1 MPRSPR
7 KLSLGGNRRRA
18 LLFSLFYLGAA
29 ASAVGLADRLLLQ
42 GQGRES
48 DGRTFFL
55 GLTLLLFVLS
65 ALLIYALLLRL
76 QRHLERSDDPSSV
89 TGHEVSAPSP
99 WRPDPGPRAQV
110 LGEKSAVWRAFY
122 QDLEIEALRQLHNDQ
137 TPERTS
143 QALLQLLS
151 HRLGFALAE
160 LWVVDETGQQ
170 LELAD
175 HWKTL
180 SLRAK
185 DLLARHQELRL
196 ARGEGLPGKVWSQ
209 GKTRW
214 EHDLRTSESAGWLG
228 ETDGLGLRSA
238 IGVALSDRGEA
249 NGRSGALVFCATAP
263 MEFDP
268 VMRRL
273 LTDLGRQFG
282 SFLTRAEAFVRLQ
295 QDEQRYRSI
304 VDHAIGRTGV
314 GLIVLDR
321 QQTVVWANDRLLAS
335 FGLQDQP
342 VMGRSAREV
351 LTRVRA
357 DGDEGTAAFV
367 EAVLASYDDL
377 THLEAYEVR
386 LHGSDPQPEQW
397 LEYWSQPISEG
408 YYKGGRIEYCLDI
421 TRRKRIQ
428 FEARRR
434 AQQQASVADLGMR
447 ALAGLDLDTLMAE
460 SVQVLARDL
469 DVEFSGWFEASAD
482 GRLLLLKAGVGWG
495 KDGLLQVGLPAETD
509 THPGYT
515 LYSSGPVIVEDLSEE
530 ARFRASPWLAG
541 HGIRSGLGV
550 ALQGRDRPLGVLAA
564 YAGRPRPYSEDDV
577 NFARSVAIVL
587 ADAIDRAQR
596 EEILRQARQELE
608 LRIQV
613 RTQELSSANRALQAE
628 VVERVRAEDS
638 ARGLLQIS
646 QQLTRSLDPDEL
658 LDELVR
664 ESMRLVGAQ
673 GGCAGLRVPEGI
685 AIRTLFTEGRE
696 LEAEYLWPPGAGLAG
711 WVLEN
716 RKLYAAPEARADAQI
731 DPAFR
736 ERFGIRSAI
745 CLPILD
751 SQEEVIGFF
760 ELHNSRSEGAW
771 SASDGERLAAVAG
784 MASIAIQNAL
794 AYRKLQQAEEEL
806 SKSTAQLEEAQR
818 IAQIGNWDWELQAD
832 RLSWS
837 DELYRIYGLDPAR
850 DSISY
855 ARFMELVHPEDRGWL
870 QQRMEQAYQDQL
882 PFSFEHRLLTPQGVL
897 RRLHGRGQVI
907 VDPTGKP
914 IRMVGT
920 GQDVTSTKAMEEA
933 LSGQSRLYESLLEA
947 QSDLGLGVIVTQ
959 DRRIVYANQAVTQI
973 CGYTPAELEDLPDI
987 LELVEHGQRSEVQA
1001 YLEAAAEGRAAQH
1014 CEAIILHKNGQRR
1027 NIEFS
1032 VKVSESKSG
1041 TRDFSIVR
1049 DVSQRVRA
1057 VDQLRRSEDQ
1067 LRRLSA
1073 HLEEARESERGT
1085 IAREIHDELG
1095 QALTGLK
1102 MDVAWIEQRLS
1113 RGENGQGRQRLL
1125 EKARGMSEL
1134 IDVTIQAVRRIATEL
1149 RPGVLDDLGLIPAIE
1164 WQVGE
1169 FTKRSGIA
1177 CSLLS
1182 NLDELEVDR
1191 RVATGAF
1198 RILQEALTNVARH
1211 SQATQVKVRLK
1222 TLDGTFHL
1230 EVEDNGIG
1238 IRGEAKAGGPSLG
1251 ILGMQERAHL
1261 LGGEV
1266 LLEGGPSEGTRVR
1279 VRLPLNRAGQM
1290 EGAFS

>member
-1 MPRSPR
+1 LL
-7 KLSLGGNRRRA
+7 LSL
-18 LLFSLFYLGAA
+18 LYLGTV
-29 ASAVGLADRLLLQ
+29 ASALGLADRFLLRSDL
-42 GQGRES
+42 REGN
-48 DGRTFFL
+48 GRTLFL
-55 GLTLLLFVLS
+55 SLTLLLLLLS

-76 QRHLERSDDPSSV
+76 QRSRARRDQRSELPAGEDL
-89 TGHEVSAPSP
+89 GPSP
-99 WRPDPGPRAQV
+99 GSQGPGHQPHV
-110 LGEKSAVWRAFY
+110 FGEKSAVWRVFY
-122 QDLEIEALRQLHNDQ
+122 QDLEIEALRLVRNDQ
-137 TPERTS
+137 TADRVP

-151 HRLGFALAE
+151 NRLGFALAE

-185 DLLARHQELRL
+185 DLLARHRELRL
-196 ARGEGLPGKVWSQ
+196 AKGEGLPGRVWAQ

-214 EHDLRTSESAGWLG
+214 EHDLGASESTGWLG
-228 ETDGLGLRSA
+228 EADQLGLRSA
-238 IGVALSDRGEA
+238 IGVSLSDRGRA
-249 NGRSGALVFCATAP
+249 HAGLGALVLCSTTP

-268 VMRRL
+268 AMRRL
-273 LTDLGRQFG
+273 LTDLGRQLG
-282 SFLTRAEAFVRLQ
+282 SFLSRAEASARLQ
-295 QDEQRYRSI
+295 RDEQRYRSI

-314 GLIVLDR
+314 GLMVLDR
-321 QQTVVWANDRLLAS
+321 QQTVVWANDRLLTS
-335 FGLQDQP
+335 FGLDDQP

-351 LTRVRA
+351 LARVRA
-357 DGDEGTAAFV
+357 AGDEGAAAFV
-367 EAVLASYDDL
+367 EAVLASHDDL

-386 LHGSDPQPEQW
+386 LHAADPQPEQW

-421 TRRKRIQ
+421 TKRKRIQ

-460 SVQVLARDL
+460 SVQVLSRDL
-469 DVEFSGWFEASAD
+469 EVEFSGWFEVSAD

-495 KDGLLQVGLPAETD
+495 QDGLLKVGLPAEID

-515 LYSSGPVIVEDLSEE
+515 LYSSGPVIVEDFAEE
-530 ARFRASPWLAG
+530 ARFRGSPWLAG
-541 HGIRSGLGV
+541 HGIHSGLGV
-550 ALQGRDRPLGVLAA
+550 AVQGRDRPLGVLAA
-564 YAGRPRPYSEDDV
+564 YAARPRPYSEDDV
-577 NFARSVAIVL
+577 TFARSVAIVL
-587 ADAIDRAQR
+587 ADAIERAHS
-596 EEILRQARQELE
+596 EETLRQARQELE
-608 LRIQV
+608 LRIRV
-613 RTQELSSANRALQAE
+613 RTQELSSANWALQAE

-638 ARGLLQIS
+638 ARGLLRIS

-664 ESMRLVGAQ
+664 ESMRLVGAR
-673 GGCAGLRVPEGI
+673 GGCAGLRVPEGL
-685 AIRTLFTEGRE
+685 AIRKLFSEGRE
-696 LEAEYLWPPGAGLAG
+696 LEVEYIWPLGAGLAG

-716 RKLYAAPEARADAQI
+716 RKLYAAPDALADAQV

-736 ERFGIRSAI
+736 ERFGIHSAI

-751 SQEEVIGFF
+751 SQEAVIGFF
-760 ELHNSRSEGAW
+760 ELHDSRSEGAW
-771 SASDGERLAAVAG
+771 SASDCERLAAVAG
-784 MASIAIQNAL
+784 MASVAIQNAL
-794 AYRKLQQAEEEL
+794 AYQRLEQAEEEL
-806 SKSTAQLEEAQR
+806 SSSTAQLEEAQL
-818 IAQIGNWDWELQAD
+818 IAQIGNWDWEIEPD
-832 RLSWS
+832 RLTWS
-837 DELYRIYGLDPAR
+837 DELLRIYGLDPAQDR
-850 DSISY
+850 ITY

-870 QQRMEQAYQDQL
+870 QRRIEQAYKDYQ
-882 PFSFEHRLLTPQGVL
+882 PFSFEHRILTPAGAL
-897 RRLHGRGQVI
+897 KLLHGRGKVI
-907 VDPTGKP
+907 VDPSTGKP
-914 IRMVGT
+914 TRMVGT
-920 GQDVTSTKAMEEA
+920 GQDITSAKAMEEA
-933 LSGQSRLYESLLEA
+933 LIGQSRLYESLLEA

-959 DRRIVYANQAVTQI
+959 DRRIVYANEALTQI
-973 CGYTPAELEDLPDI
+973 CGYSPAELEQLPDV
-987 LELVEHGQRSEVQA
+987 LELVEPGQRAEVQA
-1001 YLEAAAEGRAAQH
+1001 YLEAAAGGKAPQH
-1014 CEAIILHKNGQRR
+1014 CEAVILHKDGQRR

-1032 VKVSESKSG
+1032 VKVTESKAG

-1057 VDQLRRSEDQ
+1057 VEQLRRSEDQ
-1067 LRRLSA
+1067 LRKLSA
-1073 HLEEARESERGT
+1073 HLEEARELERGT

-1113 RGENGQGRQRLL
+1113 RGENGQGRQPLL

-1182 NLDELEVDR
+1182 NLDDLELDR
-1191 RVATGAF
+1191 RMATGAF

-1222 TLDGTFHL
+1222 ILDGSFHL
-1230 EVEDNGIG
+1230 EVQDNGIG
-1238 IRGEAKAGGPSLG
+1238 VRGEAKAGGPSLG

-1266 LLEGGPSEGTRVR
+1266 LLEGGPGEGTRVR
-1279 VRLPLNRAGQM
+1279 VRLPLSRAGQA
-1290 EGAFS
+1290 EGVLP

>member
-1 MPRSPR
+1 MPRLPR
-7 KLSLGGNRRRA
+7 RPPLEGNRRRA
-18 LLFSLFYLGAA
+18 LLLSLLYLGTAV
-29 ASAVGLADRLLLQ
+29 SAVGLADRFLLQ
-42 GQGRES
+42 GQG
-48 DGRTFFL
+48 DGWTLFL
-55 GLTLLLFVLS
+55 GLTLLLLLLS
-65 ALLIYALLLRL
+65 AALIYALLLRL
-76 QRHLERSDDPSSV
+76 QRHPARPEDPSDV
-89 TGHEVSAPSP
+89 PGGEVSSP
-99 WRPDPGPRAQV
+99 PPGRQDSGLRPPA

-122 QDLEIEALRQLHNDQ
+122 QDLEIEALRLFRNDQ
-137 TPERTS
+137 TADRVP
-143 QALLQLLS
+143 QAVLQLLS
-151 HRLGFALAE
+151 NRLGFALAE

-185 DLLARHQELRL
+185 DLLARHRELHL
-196 ARGEGLPGKVWSQ
+196 AKGEGLPGRVWAQ

-238 IGVALSDRGEA
+238 MGVSLSDRGA
-249 NGRSGALVFCATAP
+249 VHGGLGALVLCSTTA

-268 VMRRL
+268 IMRRL
-273 LTDLGRQFG
+273 LTDLGRQLG
-282 SFLTRAEAFVRLQ
+282 SFLARAEAFARLER
-295 QDEQRYRSI
+295 DEQRYRSI

-314 GLIVLDR
+314 GLMVLDR
-321 QQTVVWANDRLLAS
+321 RQTVVWANDQLLAS
-335 FGLQDQP
+335 FGLLGQP
-342 VMGRSAREV
+342 VIGRSAREV
-351 LTRVRA
+351 FARVRA
-357 DGDEGTAAFV
+357 DGDEGAAAFV

-377 THLEAYEVR
+377 THLEAHEVLLQVSD
-386 LHGSDPQPEQW
+386 LHSEQW

-421 TRRKRIQ
+421 TRRKHIQ

-469 DVEFSGWFEASAD
+469 EVEFSGWFEVSAD
-482 GRLLLLKAGVGWG
+482 GRLLLLKGGVGWG
-495 KDGLLQVGLPAETD
+495 QDGLLQVGLPAEID

-515 LYSSGPVIVEDLSEE
+515 LYSSGPVIVEDFSEE
-530 ARFRASPWLAG
+530 ARFRGSPWLAG

-564 YAGRPRPYSEDDV
+564 YAARPRPYSEDDV
-577 NFARSVAIVL
+577 TFARSVAIVL
-587 ADAIDRAQR
+587 ADAIERAQN

-613 RTQELSSANRALQAE
+613 RTQELSTTNRALQAE
-628 VVERVRAEDS
+628 VVERVRAEDG
-638 ARGLLQIS
+638 ARGLLLIS

-664 ESMRLVGAQ
+664 ESMRLVGAR
-673 GGCAGLRVPEGI
+673 GGCAGLRVPEGL
-685 AIRTLFTEGRE
+685 AIRKLFSEGRE
-696 LEAEYLWPPGAGLAG
+696 LEAECLWPPGVGLAG

-716 RKLYAAPEARADAQI
+716 RKTYLAPDALADAQI
-731 DPAFR
+731 DKDFR
-736 ERFGIRSAI
+736 ERFGILSAI

-771 SASDGERLAAVAG
+771 PASDGERLAAVAG

-794 AYRKLQQAEEEL
+794 AYRRLEQAEEEL
-806 SKSTAQLEEAQR
+806 SSSTAKLEEAQR
-818 IAQIGNWDWELQAD
+818 IAQIGNWDWEIEAD
-832 RLSWS
+832 RLTWS
-837 DELYRIYGLDPAR
+837 DELFRTYGLDPSQ
-850 DSISY
+850 DTIDY

-870 QQRMEQAYQDQL
+870 QRRIEQAYNDHE
-882 PFSFEHRLLTPQGVL
+882 PFSFEHRILTPEGEL
-897 RRLHGRGQVI
+897 KLLHGRGKVI
-907 VDPTGKP
+907 VDSSGKP

-920 GQDVTSTKAMEEA
+920 GQDITSAKAMEEA
-933 LSGQSRLYESLLEA
+933 LSGQSRLYESLLGA

-959 DRRIVYANQAVTQI
+959 DRRIVYANEAVTQI
-973 CGYTPAELEDLPDI
+973 CGYTPAELESLPD
-987 LELVEHGQRSEVQA
+987 LLNLVEQGQRAEVQA
-1001 YLEAAAEGRAAQH
+1001 YLEAAAEGRAPQH
-1014 CEAIILHKNGQRR
+1014 CEAIILHKDGQRR

-1032 VKVSESKSG
+1032 VKVSESKAG
-1041 TRDFSIVR
+1041 QRDFSIVR
-1049 DVSQRVRA
+1049 DVTQRVRA
-1057 VDQLRRSEDQ
+1057 VEQLRRSEIQ

-1073 HLEEARESERGT
+1073 HLEEARELERGT

-1113 RGENGQGRQRLL
+1113 RGENGQGLQPLL

-1169 FTKRSGIA
+1169 FNKRSGIA

-1191 RVATGAF
+1191 QVATGVF

-1230 EVEDNGIG
+1230 DVEDNGIG
-1238 IRGEAKAGGPSLG
+1238 IQGEAKAGGPSLG

-1266 LLEGGPSEGTRVR
+1266 WLEGGPGEGTRVR
-1279 VRLPLNRAGQM
+1279 VRLPLSRAEQA
-1290 EGAFS
+1290 ERVLP

>member
-1 MPRSPR
+1 MPRLPR
-7 KLSLGGNRRRA
+7 GPSRQANRPRA
-18 LLFSLFYLGAA
+18 LLLSLLYLGAA
-29 ASAVGLADRLLLQ
+29 TSAVGLADRLLPQ
-42 GQGRES
+42 AQQDS
-48 DGRTFFL
+48 RTPL
-55 GLTLLLFVLS
+55 LSLTLLILLLS
-65 ALLIYALLLRL
+65 AALMYALLRRL
-76 QRHLERSDDPSSV
+76 QAHSVWPDDP
-89 TGHEVSAPSP
+89 AAM
-99 WRPDPGPRAQV
+99 PGDVDSGPPPERWHSDSQPQV
-110 LGEKSAVWRAFY
+110 LGEQAVAGRAFY
-122 QDLEIEALRQLHNDQ
+122 QDLEIEALRLLRSDQ
-137 TPERTS
+137 AADRVA

-160 LWVVDETGQQ
+160 LWVADGSGRH

-185 DLLARHQELRL
+185 ELLARHRELRL
-196 ARGEGLPGKVWSQ
+196 PKGEGLPGKVWAQ

-214 EHDLRTSESAGWLG
+214 EHGLATSESAGWLEGAG
-228 ETDGLGLRSA
+228 ELGLRSA
-238 IGVALSDRGEA
+238 IGVSLSDRGA
-249 NGRSGALVFCATAP
+249 AHGGAGALVLCSNAP
-263 MEFDP
+263 MEFDRA
-268 VMRRL
+268 MRRL
-273 LTDLGRQFG
+273 LTDLGRQLG
-282 SFLTRAEAFVRLQ
+282 SFLAHTAAFARLE
-295 QDEQRYRSI
+295 QDEQRYRSM

-314 GLIVLDR
+314 GLMVLDR
-321 QQTVVWANDRLLAS
+321 QQTVVCANDRLLAS
-335 FGLQDQP
+335 FGLEGQP
-342 VMGRSAREV
+342 VTGRSAREV
-351 LTRVRA
+351 LTQVRTN
-357 DGDEGTAAFV
+357 GDEGAAAFV

-377 THLEAYEVR
+377 THLKAYEVR
-386 LHGSDPQPEQW
+386 LHGSDPQPEEW

-421 TRRKRIQ
+421 TRRKHIQ

-447 ALAGLDLDTLMAE
+447 ALAGLDLDSLMAE
-460 SVQVLARDL
+460 SVEVLARDL
-469 DVEFSGWFEASAD
+469 EVEFSGWFEAPAD
-482 GRLLLLKAGVGWG
+482 GRQFQLKAGVGWG
-495 KDGLLQVGLPAETD
+495 KDGQLQVGLPAEID

-515 LYSSGPVIVEDLSEE
+515 LYSSAPVIVEDFSGES
-530 ARFRASPWLAG
+530 RFRGSPWLAG

-550 ALQGRDRPLGVLAA
+550 AVQGRDRPLGVLAA
-564 YAGRPRPYSEDDV
+564 YATRSRPYSEDDV
-577 NFARSVAIVL
+577 TFARSVAIVL
-587 ADAIDRAQR
+587 ADAIERAQS
-596 EEILRQARQELE
+596 EEILRQSRQELE

-638 ARGLLQIS
+638 ARGLLLIS

-658 LDELVR
+658 LGELVR

-673 GGCAGLRVPEGI
+673 GGCAGLRVPEGL
-685 AIRTLFTEGRE
+685 AIRKLFTEGRE

-716 RKLYAAPEARADAQI
+716 RKLYAAPDARTDAQI

-736 ERFGIRSAI
+736 ERFCIRSAI

-751 SQEEVIGFF
+751 SQEDVIGFF

-784 MASIAIQNAL
+784 MASIAIQNGL
-794 AYRKLQQAEEEL
+794 AYRRLQQAEEEL
-806 SKSTAQLEEAQR
+806 SQSTAQLEEAQR

-837 DELYRIYGLDPAR
+837 DELYRIYGLDPAQ

-855 ARFMELVHPEDRGWL
+855 ARYVQLVHPEDRGWL
-870 QQRMEQAYQDQL
+870 QQRMEQAYTDHL
-882 PFSFEHRLLTPQGVL
+882 PFSFEHRILTPQGVL
-897 RRLHGRGQVI
+897 KMLHGRGQVI
-907 VDPTGKP
+907 VDSSGKP
-914 IRMVGT
+914 IRMVGI
-920 GQDVTSTKAMEEA
+920 GQDVTSAKAMEEA
-933 LSGQSRLYESLLEA
+933 FSGQSRLYESLLEA

-959 DRRIVYANQAVTQI
+959 DRRIVYANEAVTQI
-973 CGYTPAELEDLPDI
+973 CGYTPAELETLPNM
-987 LELVEHGQRSEVQA
+987 LELVEQGQRAEVRA
-1001 YLEAAAEGRAAQH
+1001 YLEAAAGGRAPQY
-1014 CEAIILHKNGQRR
+1014 CEAVILHKNGQRR

-1032 VKVSESKSG
+1032 VKVSQTRAG
-1041 TRDFSIVR
+1041 PRDFTIVR

-1057 VDQLRRSEDQ
+1057 VEQLRSSQVQ

-1073 HLEEARESERGT
+1073 HLEEARELERGT

-1113 RGENGQGRQRLL
+1113 RAQNGQGRQQLL

-1182 NLDELEVDR
+1182 DLDDLELDR

-1211 SQATQVKVRLK
+1211 AQATQVKVRLK
-1222 TLDGTFHL
+1222 ALDGTFHL

-1238 IRGEAKAGGPSLG
+1238 IRRGAKAGGPSLG

-1266 LLEGGPSEGTRVR
+1266 TLEGGPGAGTRVR
-1279 VRLPLNRAGQM
+1279 LRLPLNRVEQA
-1290 EGAFS
+1290 EVVLP